1 MQLPHTYIIF
11 SIYLHKKCHIFYFIE
26 LVINCLDRIFFDLM
40 EDVVKK
46 IYVQL
51 DFDHFWTHSE
61 RAASN
66 GQSRVQHK
74 VGAIF

>member
-1 MQLPHTYIIF
+1 
-11 SIYLHKKCHIFYFIE
+11 
-26 LVINCLDRIFFDLM
+26 M

-66 GQSRVQHK
+66 GQSRVQHN
-74 VGAIF
+74 VGAIFKTQQLYTKLILSLSNHKDNPSRWVLLENVP